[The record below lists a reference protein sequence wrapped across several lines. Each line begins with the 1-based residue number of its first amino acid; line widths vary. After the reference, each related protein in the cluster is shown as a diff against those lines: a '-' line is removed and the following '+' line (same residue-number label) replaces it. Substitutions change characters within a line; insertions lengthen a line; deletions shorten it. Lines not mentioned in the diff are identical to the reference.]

1 MMATEYVI
9 RDGQCIEVETLP
21 SRITPRRRRTDNHI
35 GCPVEWLK
43 RIFPLMNSKEQL
55 VIAIWLHRRRKVCGS
70 DLFTVPNNA
79 LEMDLGLGRQAKYR
93 ALRHLQQMKIIA
105 ITRYGKHSLG
115 VKLL

>member
-1 MMATEYVI
+1 MTTDYVI
-9 RDGQCIEVETLP
+9 RDGQRIEVETLP
-21 SRITPRRRRTDNHI
+21 SRVTPRRRRAKNHI

-43 RIFPLMNSKEQL
+43 RVFPLMNSKEQL
-55 VIAIWLHRRRKVCGS
+55 VIAIWLHRRRIVCGS

-93 ALRHLQQMKIIA
+93 TLRHLEKVKIIA
-105 ITRYGKHSLG
+105 IARNGKRSLR